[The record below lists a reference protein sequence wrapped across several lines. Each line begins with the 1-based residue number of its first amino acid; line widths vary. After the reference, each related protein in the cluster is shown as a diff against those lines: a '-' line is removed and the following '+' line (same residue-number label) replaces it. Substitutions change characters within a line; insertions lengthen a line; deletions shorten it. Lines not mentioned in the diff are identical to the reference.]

1 MAVWVGTCNLT
12 DPFDGRQLMSQMP
25 GWRVAYERVTGVIHM
40 AETPTE
46 MRASLEEIDRQMG
59 LIDERTESGTDIN
72 LVVHAVH
79 DLVRIVDNLVIRLGG

>member
-1 MAVWVGTCNLT
+1 
-12 DPFDGRQLMSQMP
+12 
-25 GWRVAYERVTGVIHM
+25 VAYERVTGVIHM

-59 LIDERTESGTDIN
+59 LIDERTENGTDMN

-79 DLVRIVDNLVIRLGG
+79 DLVRIVDNLVIRLGK